1 MCNYNF
7 LGLFE
12 DKLDEILLD
21 FCRYKSGIEDPDA
34 EVPMFIQV
42 KKIEDYL
49 NTTLTDKTVW
59 SKIYT
64 DYEALEDF
72 GMYKSLPQSFG
83 KLNEEFLYRAL
94 EAEFPGA
101 IEPFPNG
108 EMNFPDVTF
117 YDMPMDFKA
126 VKCEMSGKSIKVK
139 YSNAIDSVYEVSK
152 VLFDYFYLDK
162 DCDLADSF
170 LIFTFYDE
178 YEELGKVRFL
188 HFKIMPTIYCIQL
201 TRDGR
206 FSLKSNGEQDED
218 GNYYKIKNSNVNI
231 KIPTVDRTD
240 EDTLK
245 LPSIEEKLLMVR
257 NAVDKEKWEESM
269 KSIRWK
275 HQQEIEA
282 YGYPGQ

>member
-1 MCNYNF
+1 MCEYNF
-7 LGLFE
+7 LGMFE

-21 FCRYKSGIEDPDA
+21 FCRYKSGIEDTDA
-34 EVPMFIQV
+34 DVPMFNQI

-49 NTTLTDKTVW
+49 NDTLADQTVW
-59 SKIYT
+59 AGIFTS
-64 DYEALEDF
+64 YEPLQNF
-72 GMYKSLPQSFG
+72 GIYKSLPQSFG
-83 KLNEEFLYRAL
+83 KLNEEYLCNTL
-94 EAEFPGA
+94 EPAFPGA

-108 EMNFPDVTF
+108 EMNFPDINF

-126 VKCEMSGKSIKVK
+126 VKCEMSEKSIRVK
-139 YSNAIDSVYEVSK
+139 YSNAIDSVYEVAK
-152 VLFDYFYLDK
+152 DLHGYFYEDK

-218 GNYYKIKNSNVNI
+218 GNYYKIKNANVNI
-231 KIPTVDRTD
+231 KIPTVDRND

-257 NAVDKEKWEESM
+257 NAVDKEIHKER
-269 KSIRWK
+269 IREIQWK
-275 HQQEIEA
+275 RQQEIEA